1 MARSAGAVDAGGR
14 PPSSPRRAQGFPR
27 SLRLRRTADFKRVQ
41 GTGRRRG
48 TPHLIVVWHEKEG
61 DARFGLA
68 VSRKVGNA
76 VIRNRVKR
84 WLREAIRRQH
94 HGLSGVD
101 VVFIA
106 RSHAAEAGY
115 ATLYDEVGSH
125 LRALRKVRAS

>member
-1 MARSAGAVDAGGR
+1 M
-14 PPSSPRRAQGFPR
+14 
-27 SLRLRRTADFKRVQ
+27 
-41 GTGRRRG
+41 
-48 TPHLIVVWHEKEG
+48 VWHEKEG

-76 VIRNRVKR
+76 VVRNRVKR
-84 WLREAIRRQH
+84 WLREAIRRQR

-125 LRALRKVRAS
+125 LEALREGRSS